1 MSRIGNAPIEILAG
15 TEVKVD
21 GSLITVKGKMGQ
33 LTQTLEGDITA
44 EIEGTTLLV
53 KRPSDAKRHKAMHGL
68 YRALISNMIE
78 GVSTGYKK
86 ELELVGVGF
95 KCTNQGQLLD
105 MHLGYSHPIHF
116 LLPDEIKVTTA
127 MDKGKAPAITLES
140 VDKQLLGQ
148 VCAKIRS
155 IRKIEPYKG
164 KGVRFK
170 GEVIRRKEGKTASK

>member
-21 GSLITVKGKMGQ
+21 GSVVTVKGKMGE
-33 LTQTLEGDITA
+33 LTQKLEGDITA
-44 EIEGTTLLV
+44 EVEGTNIIV

-68 YRALISNMIE
+68 YRSLINNMVE
-78 GVSTGYKK
+78 GVSSGYKK

-116 LLPDEIKVTTA
+116 LLPNEIKVTTS
-127 MDKGKAPAITLES
+127 MEKGKAPAIVLES